1 MGQEKTQ
8 RENGREQ
15 RNEQQGE
22 VCGED
27 GPQGP
32 PVVPCQCGVRAR
44 SWGHQQQLT
53 WWGQP
58 SLSLKFW
65 GLVHSCLGL
74 IIQPP
79 SSRSSLPWTR
89 APSMPSSDGEANPG
103 ARMPVT

>member
-15 RNEQQGE
+15 RNEQQGRFVRE
-22 VCGED
+22 G

-32 PVVPCQCGVRAR
+32 PVVPCQHGVRVR
-44 SWGHQQQLT
+44 SRGHRQPLT

-74 IIQPP
+74 TIQPP
-79 SSRSSLPWTR
+79 SSRPSLPWTR

-103 ARMPVT
+103 ARMLVA